1 MIPYFNHFEN
11 DDREPLFTFQI
22 PGITGI
28 FSFTNLKIT
37 FWIQCFVLLSIQS
50 IINVFVAVIV
60 YKFIVIRPTKKKQ
73 NNNNNNNSYHPYLI
87 GYGIICPILL
97 LGPLYIVTYCVELK
111 NVTFMVCLCGAIPNL
126 LLLRVVEAM
135 HGIIPPAFLSGS
147 SSTTSTSMTRDNND
161 DDDDAKS
168 YHRRRRIEEEDGSSE
183 GGLERF
189 ILYYAATLQVKID
202 EKTNEPVP
210 FTRKI
215 MMTKMQSFLSVFIQ
229 TTILYSLLQPFDY
242 IIAPTSSS
250 SSSIQ
255 RLSMITDFY
264 YWGNIVNAFFM
275 ASLTSLLLEGGGT
288 GLGLI
293 TSFCSGLTMETF
305 SDSPLTQSSSPSDF
319 WGNRW
324 DRPVASALRR
334 GVFRPLR
341 KDGGCSRQ
349 FAAIITFVIS
359 GFIHEYLLFFFMQRK
374 GIPNN
379 PNNEQY
385 NPQFG
390 NQFIFFTWNAIVLVS
405 ERALLN
411 TKIGRNVFQWMRCYL
426 PKPILTFLV
435 LMTVLPIAHLFTDEY
450 VSSGFYNDAAFGF
463 PRIEYL
469 GGVKE

>member
-1 MIPYFNHFEN
+1 MIPYFNHLEN

-22 PGITGI
+22 PGIIGI
-28 FSFTNLKIT
+28 FGFTNLKIA

-50 IINVFVAVIV
+50 IFNVFVAVIV
-60 YKFIVIRPTKKKQ
+60 YKFIVLRPQQQKKQ
-73 NNNNNNNSYHPYLI
+73 QHDNNNNYQPYLI

-111 NVTFMVCLCGAIPNL
+111 NVAFMVCLCGAIPNL

-135 HGIIPPAFLSGS
+135 HGIIPPAFLIGGC
-147 SSTTSTSMTRDNND
+147 SSTTSMTTRDDDNND
-161 DDDDAKS
+161 DNNDKS
-168 YHRRRRIEEEDGSSE
+168 KHQQRRREEG

-202 EKTNEPVP
+202 EKTNQPVP

-215 MMTKMQSFLSVFIQ
+215 MMMKIRSFLFVFIQ
-229 TTILYSLLQPFDY
+229 TTLLYSLLQPFDY
-242 IIAPTSSS
+242 IIAPTTT
-250 SSSIQ
+250 IQ
-255 RLSMITDFY
+255 RRNIIDLY

-275 ASLTSLLLEGGGT
+275 ASLTSLLLEGGAT

-293 TSFCSGLTMETF
+293 VSFCTGLTMETF

-319 WGNRW
+319 WGKRW
-324 DRPVASALRR
+324 NRPVASALRR

-341 KDGGCSRQ
+341 KDGGVSRQ
-349 FAAIITFVIS
+349 VAAIVAFVIS
-359 GFIHEYLLFFFMQRK
+359 GFIHEYFLLFFTQRK

-379 PNNEQY
+379 TNNEPY
-385 NPQFG
+385 KPQFG
-390 NQFIFFTWNAIVLVS
+390 NQFLFFAWNAVVLVS

-411 TKIGRNVFQWMRCYL
+411 TKMGGQLFQWMRCYV
-426 PKPILTFLV
+426 PKPIRTFLV

-450 VSSGFYNDAAFGF
+450 VSSCFYNDAAFGF
-463 PRIEYL
+463 PRIEYI
-469 GGVKE
+469 GRSMKE